1 MNSYQLISKL
11 RKVRDDTYLTAID
24 QALYYELISIC
35 NEKGWKEVF
44 EARSAVLCT
53 SLNIWDKTLRKSRKA
68 LADAGLIFF
77 KSCRDKRIG
86 CYYSFLP
93 ILDNDMKSSVISSVN
108 GTDEN
113 TEENTDDISAEECQS
128 SVNNTVI
135 SSVLRTD
142 ENTDDKNA
150 SSVISSVNGTDEN
163 TEENTDDI
171 SAEECQSSVNNTVI
185 SSVLRT
191 DENTDD
197 KNASSVISSVNGTDD
212 MQIPPII
219 DIKTI
224 NIESNLAHTHES
236 TPPTKPKK
244 SKKKE
249 GDEKPLL
256 YPFTSIAF
264 MSAWEALRQTPKWK
278 KKLNYALQLSLDK
291 LSKFEEEFAILQ
303 IERAIES
310 GWTGVVFTGTE
321 RDYQEWLNQK
331 YGNNRKSG
339 NSKYEANVYAMQQ
352 YIAERQRREQ
362 GLVNEVEKPF

>member
-44 EARSAVLCT
+44 EARSAALCT

-150 SSVISSVNGTDEN
+150 SSVISSV
-163 TEENTDDI
+163 
-171 SAEECQSSVNNTVI
+171 
-185 SSVLRT
+185 LR
-191 DENTDD
+191 
-197 KNASSVISSVNGTDD
+197 TDD

-224 NIESNLAHTHES
+224 NLESNLAHTHES

-249 GDEKPLL
+249 GGEKPLV

>member
-150 SSVISSVNGTDEN
+150 SSVISSVNGTD
-163 TEENTDDI
+163 
-171 SAEECQSSVNNTVI
+171 
-185 SSVLRT
+185 
-191 DENTDD
+191 
-197 KNASSVISSVNGTDD
+197 D

-224 NIESNLAHTHES
+224 NIESNLAHTRES

-249 GDEKPLL
+249 GDEKPLV

>member
-150 SSVISSVNGTDEN
+150 SSVISSVNGTD
-163 TEENTDDI
+163 
-171 SAEECQSSVNNTVI
+171 
-185 SSVLRT
+185 
-191 DENTDD
+191 
-197 KNASSVISSVNGTDD
+197 D

-224 NIESNLAHTHES
+224 NIKQEDSLAHTHES

-249 GDEKPLL
+249 GDEKPLV

>member
-150 SSVISSVNGTDEN
+150 SSVISSVNGTD
-163 TEENTDDI
+163 
-171 SAEECQSSVNNTVI
+171 
-185 SSVLRT
+185 
-191 DENTDD
+191 
-197 KNASSVISSVNGTDD
+197 D

-249 GDEKPLL
+249 GDEKPLV

-339 NSKYEANVYAMQQ
+339 NSKYEANVYARQQ

>member
-142 ENTDDKNA
+142 ENTDYKN
-150 SSVISSVNGTDEN
+150 S
-163 TEENTDDI
+163 
-171 SAEECQSSVNNTVI
+171 
-185 SSVLRT
+185 
-191 DENTDD
+191 
-197 KNASSVISSVNGTDD
+197 SSVISSVNGTDD

-249 GDEKPLL
+249 GDEKPLV

>member
-11 RKVRDDTYLTAID
+11 RKVRGDTYLTAID

-44 EARSAVLCT
+44 DVRSAVLCT
-53 SLNIWDKTLRKSRKA
+53 SLNIWDKTLRKSRKT
-68 LADAGLIFF
+68 LADVGLIFF

-128 SVNNTVI
+128 SVN
-135 SSVLRTD
+135 D
-142 ENTDDKNA
+142 
-150 SSVISSVNGTDEN
+150 
-163 TEENTDDI
+163 
-171 SAEECQSSVNNTVI
+171 TVI

-249 GDEKPLL
+249 GDEKPLV

>member
-150 SSVISSVNGTDEN
+150 SSVISSVNGTD
-163 TEENTDDI
+163 
-171 SAEECQSSVNNTVI
+171 
-185 SSVLRT
+185 
-191 DENTDD
+191 
-197 KNASSVISSVNGTDD
+197 D

-249 GDEKPLL
+249 GDEKPLV

-264 MSAWEALRQTPKWK
+264 MSAWEALRQTPKWQ